1 VNRAVDGGLVEHPG
15 DMAIPLSLDS
25 LDPSER
31 FIDAAAIAFAEA
43 RTVPGVAHCT
53 LTLHTTTGAPALT
66 ISDGPATPGE
76 HVLSLPV
83 VGSAGRFATLA
94 CAGHEPLTTDA
105 ERELAMVAT
114 RLSVWCT
121 ARGIAAVPVLDVK
134 LPARQYQ
141 IAQLIGAGMTN
152 PEIAAALGISINT
165 VKMRLKQMFERLEI
179 EHRDALAEVM
189 RQFAP
194 LAGIPLGTSQH
205 GELTVVRSAQI
216 AAWVV

>member
-1 VNRAVDGGLVEHPG
+1 VNRAVGGRLVDHLG
-15 DMAIPLSLDS
+15 DMAIPISLASLDR
-25 LDPSER
+25 SER
-31 FIDAAAIAFAEA
+31 FVDAAAITFAEA
-43 RTVPGVAHCT
+43 RTVPGVERCT
-53 LTLHTTTGAPALT
+53 LTLHATTGAPALE
-66 ISDGPATPGE
+66 ISDAPAVPGA
-76 HVLSLPV
+76 HVLPLPV
-83 VGSAGRFATLA
+83 VGPAGRFATLT
-94 CAGHEPLTTDA
+94 CAGREPLTTDS

-152 PEIAAALGISINT
+152 PEIATALGISINT
-165 VKMRLKQMFERLEI
+165 VKMRLKQMFERLDI
-179 EHRDALAEVM
+179 EDRDALAEVM

-205 GELTVVRSAQI
+205 GELTVVRAPI
-216 AAWVV
+216 AVWVV

>member
-1 VNRAVDGGLVEHPG
+1 VNRAVDRGLVEHPG
-15 DMAIPLSLDS
+15 DMATPISLDS
-25 LDPSER
+25 FDHSER

-43 RTVPGVAHCT
+43 RMVPTVAHCT

-66 ISDGPATPGE
+66 ISDGPAIVGE

-94 CAGHEPLTTDA
+94 CAGPQPFTTDA

-114 RLSVWCT
+114 QLSVWCT
-121 ARGIAAVPVLDVK
+121 ARGIAAVPVLAVK

-152 PEIAAALGISINT
+152 PEIATALGISINT
-165 VKMRLKQMFERLEI
+165 VKMRLKQIFERLEV
-179 EHRDALAEVM
+179 EDRDALAEMV
-189 RQFAP
+189 RRFAP

-205 GELTVVRSAQI
+205 GALTVVRSAQI